1 MNEESTHQGKK
12 QEMDSSK
19 GMGET
24 GHPASQLP
32 LSTEL
37 VTQLGDSATD
47 YAHALW
53 TVAQDRDAD
62 ADEMTASIIEVNDR
76 FGVYYPET
84 IVAKWQEIFRNVGGF
99 VTIICEERVLAGAMS
114 DANAYESPHAANAP
128 DESTDTA
135 G

>member
-1 MNEESTHQGKK
+1 MNDESRDQGAK
-12 QEMDSSK
+12 QQMDSSK

-32 LSTEL
+32 LSSEL

-47 YAHALW
+47 YAQALW
-53 TVAQDRDAD
+53 DVAQDRDAD
-62 ADEMTASIIEVNDR
+62 ADRMTASIVAVNDR

-84 IVAKWQEIFRNVGGF
+84 IVSKWQEIFRNAGGF
-99 VTIICEERVLAGAMS
+99 VTIICEEHVLAGAMS
-114 DANAYESPHAANAP
+114 DANAHESPHAANAP